1 MHVLSKLWSFRSEPP
16 RLPPKH
22 DYMIIEDT
30 SMYPI
35 SCEDENSCE
44 EFAGSDQENLLSNT
58 NITGVK
64 NLAEDKK
71 VESSCSKY
79 EQLAIKIVEEE
90 NTNIVISKNTPF
102 VDNNNE
108 NNSRGNMSELDDA
121 ITPSIKRGFYGL
133 DDIMVRRQHVP
144 IKKFVDK
151 AVQVGNGRIE
161 THDFAVQTSFIIEE
175 KRNVDVI
182 LDEYLKS
189 YSDESYHSE
198 DSSEDII
205 KEYNGNSKTIENES
219 KSIQVQVESEIYLN
233 EKEPDKDIESLSNS
247 DMSIDYRQESC
258 QGDKIFIENEKEYQ
272 NHVHPLG
279 SCDKVNSGLILNEN
293 PIPISAEVK
302 HEVLMEDN
310 DVKFLLVARQNEK
323 KNTDGLKLEQ
333 ESPIFQK
340 LNEIT
345 QIIATTSQVKKKKKV
360 HIISPDITSNEEL
373 GENSKQKIYYTPVN
387 QRVKTLTTT
396 PVMDSERSICTP
408 GTTNSNYSFRVTHDT
423 LTKLIS
429 EMESNQSHWKEMSKI
444 DLSTKNIESL
454 NHLSELLPKL
464 KELNLNNNLL
474 RYLTGT
480 SASLTTLQ
488 VRGNRLTSLTS
499 FAHLPNLE
507 YLDISQNRI
516 ETLTDLHRLEHLREV
531 FADDN
536 LIACC
541 YNVLRVPGLV
551 KLSLRKNKLKSV
563 DFESCDLRRLEL
575 LDLSENK
582 IELIENVERLIA
594 LKALNLDHNL
604 LRSFSVTTNMP
615 QLTCLR
621 VCYNKLSELDV
632 SSFPSLRLLW
642 VDENR
647 LKEIKRFETLA
658 FLETF
663 SARDQKGGQMY
674 LSLKHLRDFKHIY
687 LSGNPIKTLEP
698 IIDFY
703 KLEYLEL
710 AAAQIKE
717 LPHKLNHVCPSI
729 IVLILSYNELR
740 DLTSLRKMK
749 RLRRLFLEGNRIYDY
764 MAFSEVLKTLPKL
777 KYLDT
782 RNNPFSSNFYP
793 TIPAVASSLVH
804 QNSYAMHRD
813 PEEEMEWDRR
823 DEDFKQNLE
832 DQWFVKR
839 CFYRYDVF
847 RRCPNIEWLDGSSID
862 PKEKE
867 LGSNLLNVDTAKILK
882 SA

>member
-16 RLPPKH
+16 RLPKR
-22 DYMIIEDT
+22 DYMLVEDT

-35 SCEDENSCE
+35 SCEDEDSSE
-44 EFAGSDQENLLSNT
+44 VFAGKTDSCDQENLLSDT
-58 NITGVK
+58 DTAGAK
-64 NLAEDKK
+64 NLAGYKK
-71 VESSCSKY
+71 AESSFSNN
-79 EQLAIKIVEEE
+79 EQPATIIVEKE
-90 NTNIVISKNTPF
+90 ISKDTSF
-102 VDNNNE
+102 VNSNNE
-108 NNSRGNMSELDDA
+108 NNFGGNILELYDA

-133 DDIMVRRQHVP
+133 EDIMVRRQHVSV
-144 IKKFVDK
+144 KKVADK
-151 AVQVGNGRIE
+151 AVQVGNGLIKS
-161 THDFAVQTSFIIEE
+161 HDFAGQTSFVIEE
-175 KRNVDVI
+175 KRNADVN

-189 YSDESYHSE
+189 SSGESYSE
-198 DSSEDII
+198 DASEDII
-205 KEYNGNSKTIENES
+205 GEHNDNSETIENEN
-219 KSIQVQVESEIYLN
+219 KSIQVEES
-233 EKEPDKDIESLSNS
+233 DKDIESLSNS
-247 DMSIDYRQESC
+247 DMSIDYGQESY
-258 QGDKIFIENEKEYQ
+258 QGNEIFIENLINEKDYQ
-272 NHVHPLG
+272 NQILPIE
-279 SCDKVNSGLILNEN
+279 SCDKINPGLLLNEN
-293 PIPISAEVK
+293 PMTTSAEVK
-302 HEVLMEDN
+302 QEVLMEDN
-310 DVKFLLVARQNEK
+310 DKFLSVARQNE

-333 ESPIFQK
+333 ESPIFQIM
-340 LNEIT
+340 NETAQTIT
-345 QIIATTSQVKKKKKV
+345 TTQVKEKKKV

-373 GENSKQKIYYTPVN
+373 GTIPAGHKESSEQKICYTPVN
-387 QRVKTLTTT
+387 QKIKTLSTS
-396 PVMDSERSICTP
+396 VMDSERSICTP

-429 EMESNQSHWKEMSKI
+429 GMESNQSHWKEMSKI
-444 DLSTKNIESL
+444 DLNTGSIESL
-454 NHLSELLPKL
+454 NHLNELLPKL

-480 SASLTTLQ
+480 PASLTTLQ

-531 FADDN
+531 FADEN
-536 LIACC
+536 LITCC
-541 YNVLRVPGLV
+541 YSVLRIPGLV
-551 KLSLRKNKLKSV
+551 KLSLKKNKLKSV
-563 DFESCDLRRLEL
+563 DFESFDLSRLEL

-582 IELIENVERLIA
+582 IELIENVERLLA
-594 LKALNLDHNL
+594 LKLLNLDHNF
-604 LRSFSVTTNMP
+604 LRSFSATTNMP

-632 SSFPSLRLLW
+632 SPFPSLRLLW

-647 LKEIKRFETLA
+647 LKTIKCFETLA

-674 LSLKHLRDFKHIY
+674 LSLKHLRDFKHVY

-717 LPHKLNHVCPSI
+717 LPHKLHHVCPSI
-729 IVLILSYNELR
+729 IVLILSYNELQ
-740 DLTSLRKMK
+740 DLRPLRRMK
-749 RLRRLFLEGNRIYDY
+749 RLRRLFLESNRISDY

-777 KYLDT
+777 KCLDI

-793 TIPAVASSLVH
+793 TIPAIASSLVH

-813 PEEEMEWDRR
+813 PEEETEWVRLDG
-823 DEDFKQNLE
+823 DFKQNLE

-867 LGSNLLNVDTAKILK
+867 LGSNLLNMDTAKILK